1 MKRVGR
7 QTLVIL
13 GAPGGGKGTI
23 SNKML
28 KDFSIHHISTG
39 DLLRKHVRD
48 QTSLGLQVKGI
59 MASGGLVPENMM
71 LEMIETEFNGLNSN
85 DEAAFSSVLLDGFPR
100 TLLQGT

>member
-1 MKRVGR
+1 M
-7 QTLVIL
+7 VIL

-23 SNKML
+23 ANKML
-28 KDFSIHHISTG
+28 KDFAIHHISTG

-59 MASGGLVPENMM
+59 MTRGELVPENMM
-71 LEMIETEFNGLNSN
+71 LEMLETEFNGLNTDRS
-85 DEAAFSSVLLDGFPR
+85 DGAVLLDGFPR